1 MKNKF
6 LLELEARG
14 YLNQC
19 TDLDGLDEICDKKPI
34 SGYIGFDCTASSLHV
49 GSLLQIM
56 ILKLM
61 QKHGHQ
67 PIILLGGG
75 TTLIGDPSGKDST
88 RKILKEKEIK
98 NNIQSIKKVFNKIL
112 NTSNKDLQP
121 IFVNNAEWLT
131 KLNYIQFLRDVGSH
145 FTINKMLTFDSVKLR
160 LEREQS
166 LSYMEFNYMILQA
179 YDFYQL
185 YKTKNCVLQIGGS
198 DQWGNIVSGVDLIRR
213 ILQKESFGLTSPLIT
228 LASGAKM
235 GKTEKGAIWLNED
248 LFSPYDYW
256 QFWRNTDDR
265 DVKRFLNFFTEMD
278 SDKIHNIC
286 EKEKNINNLKV
297 ILANEATKILHGEI
311 ASQKAEQTAKET
323 FEGGGLGV
331 DLPEIQIK
339 SSKINKGINFLDFL
353 SENKIMSSKSEAR
366 RAIANKGVKIDNVVV
381 VDKNKTLKPTDF
393 KNDVLIA
400 TKSISFNARGNIAA
414 SNNLNL
420 RCLGL

>member
-6 LLELEARG
+6 LLEMQSRG

-19 TDLDGLDEICDKKPI
+19 TDLGKLDEICNKKSI

-61 QKHGHQ
+61 QKYGHQ

-88 RKILKEKEIK
+88 RKILDQK
-98 NNIQSIKKVFNKIL
+98 KKVFNKIL
-112 NTSNKDLQP
+112 DTTNKNIKP
-121 IFVNNAEWLT
+121 IFVDNGEWLT
-131 KLNYIQFLRDVGSH
+131 KLNYIQFLRDIGCH

-185 YKTKNCVLQIGGS
+185 FNTKNCILQIGGS
-198 DQWGNIVSGVDLIRR
+198 DQWGNIVNGVELIRR
-213 ILQKESFGLTSPLIT
+213 KLQKDSFGLTSPLIT
-228 LASGAKM
+228 LASGSKM

-248 LFSPYDYW
+248 LFSSYDYW

-265 DVKRFLNFFTEMD
+265 DVKRFLNFFT
-278 SDKIHNIC
+278 KIESVEIDMIC
-286 EKEKNINNLKV
+286 KNEKNINNLKI
-297 ILANEATKILHGEI
+297 ILANEATKILHGEL
-311 ASQKAEQTAKET
+311 ASKKAEQTAKET
-323 FEGGGLGV
+323 FEGSGLGSG
-331 DLPEIQIK
+331 LPEIKIK
-339 SSKINKGINFLDFL
+339 SNEIIKGINLLEFL
-353 SENKIMSSKSEAR
+353 SKNKIMSSKSEVR
-366 RAIANKGVKIDNVVV
+366 RAIVNNGLKINNILV
-381 VDKNKTLKPTDF
+381 VDENKILRETDF
-393 KNDVLIA
+393 KEKIL
-400 TKSISFNARGNIAA
+400 KISYGKKRHYLVKII
-414 SNNLNL
+414 
-420 RCLGL
+420 